1 MHGQLP
7 ASIDPIQ
14 LAERRSHLS
23 GSLSVKHMPRL
34 KQACFDD
41 SGEVLVD
48 LRFERGEGENV
59 FLMRGHLEA
68 RLRVVCQR
76 CLEPMPLKL
85 ETAPCLLLVRP
96 GAQQALDNEADILAV
111 DKSLS
116 LSSLVEDELLL
127 VWPMVPTHELNQCPA
142 KAYIAAPATRKDLN
156 ATKSEK
162 KNPFSVLSK
171 IKKTR
176 QQ

>member
-14 LAERRSHLS
+14 LAERGSHLS

-41 SGEVLVD
+41 SGEVFVD
-48 LRFERGEGENV
+48 LQFERGEGENV
-59 FLMRGHLEA
+59 FLMRGHLA
-68 RLRVVCQR
+68 AQLRVVCQR
-76 CLEPMPLKL
+76 CLESMPLKL
-85 ETAPCLLLVRP
+85 EAAPCLLLVRP
-96 GAQQALDNEADILAV
+96 GAQQAFDNEADILVV
-111 DKSLS
+111 DKPLS

-127 VWPMVPTHELNQCPA
+127 AWPMVPTHELNQCPA
-142 KAYIAAPATRKDLN
+142 KAYIAAPTTPKDLN